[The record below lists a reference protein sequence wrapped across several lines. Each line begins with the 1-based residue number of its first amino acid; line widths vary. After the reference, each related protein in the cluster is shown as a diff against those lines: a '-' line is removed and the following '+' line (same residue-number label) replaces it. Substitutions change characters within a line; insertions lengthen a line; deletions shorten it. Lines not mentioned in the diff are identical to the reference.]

1 MANNNQDDHQEF
13 NESYQ
18 AHRRDIRFV
27 AVTNL
32 LILALLVAVYFLNR
46 QYGIIDAVLKKF

>member
-1 MANNNQDDHQEF
+1 MANNNQDDHKEF